1 MTQSGLRLGRTAL
14 LITVASG
21 VIGMLKKLPISVA
34 RSKKIAVLEPTSRA
48 ISIRYLKWLRT
59 SWRPV
64 RR

>member
-1 MTQSGLRLGRTAL
+1 M
-14 LITVASG
+14 TVASG

-59 SWRPV
+59 SWRLV
-64 RR
+64 RRWHGTIGVLS